1 VLPASQ
7 SFRKASALAAFD
19 GRKADS
25 SGVLPESVGLRASLS
40 AAVLVKWL
48 HIVAY
53 WAYAAGNPPWVELVH
68 LGE

>member
-1 VLPASQ
+1 MLRASQ
-7 SFRKASALAAFD
+7 SFREASALAALD

-25 SGVLPESVGLRASLS
+25 SGFLPESVGLRAFLS
-40 AAVLVKWL
+40 VAVLVNWL